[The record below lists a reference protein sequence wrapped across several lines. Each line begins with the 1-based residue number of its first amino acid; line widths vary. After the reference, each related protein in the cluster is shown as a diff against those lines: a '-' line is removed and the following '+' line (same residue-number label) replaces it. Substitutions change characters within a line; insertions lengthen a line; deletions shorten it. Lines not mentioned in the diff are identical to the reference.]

1 MPGRTRKATAVS
13 AAALVLAGSAALAAP
28 ATAVAETKTAQCGGT
43 VKAKPGDRV
52 RATLLGIPLDLGI
65 VSEATTVLT
74 GTVSALLGK
83 VCTVTV
89 QVVDTVVAPVPGVGE
104 PAADAI
110 NKGVQGTS
118 NTLSDTANTVGG
130 AVTGGGTEPVERNR
144 PNQPAPGGKPG
155 GSPGSNPTTGGPG
168 RGDQAGGVPESNSPV
183 LGGAAVPGF
192 PGLPTDFSTGFAP
205 MRDYSN
211 LPIATAG
218 LYAPSPGVRYGG
230 QIPGYAPEFGI
241 LGQQGTQ
248 DPPDDGVR
256 NAGDARALTG
266 GAGGPTDGTSLPLL
280 LAVIALAGASGA
292 LVRTWVLRKA

>member
-1 MPGRTRKATAVS
+1 MPGRARKATAVS
-13 AAALVLAGSAALAAP
+13 ATALLLAGSAALATP

-52 RATLLGIPLDLGI
+52 QATLLGIPLDLGI
-65 VSEATTVLT
+65 VQETTTVLT

-83 VCTVTV
+83 VCKVTV

-110 NKGVQGTS
+110 NKGVQGTT
-118 NTLSDTANTVGG
+118 NTLSDAANTVGG
-130 AVTGGGTEPVERNR
+130 TVTGGGTEPVERN
-144 PNQPAPGGKPG
+144 QPAPGGSQGGQPG
-155 GSPGSNPTTGGPG
+155 GDPGQSQGSGGTD
-168 RGDQAGGVPESNSPV
+168 RGERAGVPEANSPV
-183 LGGAAVPGF
+183 LGGGAVPGF

-211 LPIATAG
+211 LPFATAG

-241 LGQQGTQ
+241 LGQEEDQ
-248 DPPDDGVR
+248 DPEGAGVR
-256 NAGDARALTG
+256 NAGEARALAD
-266 GAGGPTDGTSLPLL
+266 GAGGPIDGTSLPLL
-280 LAVIALAGASGA
+280 LAVVALAGASGA